1 MVTSLCPQSAAI
13 SPEPV
18 KADHSI
24 QSLCEAWRKEPRAE
38 RSNGPGDHVPRKR
51 PGVGRPE
58 PTHASFNN
66 NSTKTL
72 PESR

>member
-1 MVTSLCPQSAAI
+1 MATSLCPQSAAI

-38 RSNGPGDHVPRKR
+38 RSNGPGDHVPRVVTK
-51 PGVGRPE
+51 GSK
-58 PTHASFNN
+58 ASRCGPARAH
-66 NSTKTL
+66 TCKL
-72 PESR
+72 Y